1 MSDRTLGLA
10 LDFLDGLLAER
21 PEDGHFLTVFRR
33 AIENLGFET
42 FTYAAVRTVPGTV
55 AAGAPT
61 VIGRPYCISMWEGR
75 WTEHYQR
82 SRYYEIDPVFQA
94 SLRSLL
100 PLDWRH
106 LRPADRSAP
115 AHQVMRDAHA
125 IGFKQ
130 GITIPVH
137 APDGEFGLISVT
149 ADVSDREFAKLAAAQ
164 GPLLHL
170 LAIHFHEAARR
181 HLQALQRAGTVGL
194 SAREVQALIWAGHG
208 KTNEEIADILHLSSR
223 TVRFHL
229 RNAAT
234 KLGVE
239 TRIQAVVRAVQL
251 GLISL

>member
-1 MSDRTLGLA
+1 MLA
-10 LDFLDGLLAER
+10 LGFLDELLSER
-21 PEDGHFLTVFRR
+21 PDDAHYLKVFRK

-61 VIGRPYCISMWEGR
+61 FIGQPYCISMWQGN

-82 SRYYEIDPVFQA
+82 SRYYDVDPIFQA

-100 PLDWRH
+100 PLDWRQ

-115 AHQVMRDAHA
+115 GHQVMLDAHS

-149 ADVSDREFAKLAAAQ
+149 TDASDREFAKLAAAH

-170 LAIHFHEAARR
+170 LAIHFHEAARKN
-181 HLQALQRAGTVGL
+181 LQALQRAGAVNLTE
-194 SAREVQALIWAGHG
+194 REKQVLIWAGHG
-208 KTNEEIADILHLSSR
+208 KNNEEIGDILRLSPR

-251 GLISL
+251 GIISI